1 MSVCGGTNSCKHA
14 AQAKRVKILLVDD
27 SAKVREMIK
36 SLLAGLGV
44 EGATHVIGNK
54 TSFCEALAAYRAG
67 QPDWVLMDILMPTMD
82 GLTATRQITAACPQ
96 ARVVVLTQFES
107 EQLRAAAHDAG
118 AYAYVLKENVLQV
131 RQLIEAQAGVHIVSA
146 NQQKTGD

>member
-44 EGATHVIGNK
+44 EFTECSDG
-54 TSFCEALAAYRAG
+54 CEALAAYRAG